1 MKQKSNKGF
10 TLLEVLIAVLVLS
23 IGLLGLAGLQLT
35 GLRNNHSANLRGQA
49 TQFAYDMVDQVRANP
64 VGLAAASYNS
74 PTSASTATCLT
85 TEGCTPAQLAQ
96 HNMFEWLADITNAL
110 PDGDAI
116 ICLDES
122 PEDGTSAAKA
132 CSGGGTIYAVK
143 VWWTDDRSGTEKL
156 FVTTVAF

>member
-1 MKQKSNKGF
+1 MKQKLNKGF

-49 TQFAYDMVDQVRANP
+49 TQFAYNMVDRMRANP
-64 VGLAAASYNS
+64 VGLAAALYNK
-74 PTSASTATCLT
+74 PTPASTAACLT
-85 TEGCTPAQLAQ
+85 TTGCTPTQLAQ
-96 HNMFEWLADITNAL
+96 HDMFEWLANITSTL

-116 ICLDES
+116 ICLDTT

-143 VWWTDDRSGTEKL
+143 IWWTDDRSGTEKR